1 VTVEQVALAVA
12 HCQAVLLDTFT
23 STLDKLEE
31 GGGLT
36 AASPTTSTSDMGF
49 PTSSSSGQQQAAAPL
64 SRPTM
69 AVLRRLCLLFGLTLL
84 EGGAGDL
91 LEAGYMSGEQ
101 AGGVRQRQRELLA
114 ELRPD
119 AVALVDAFGFEDY
132 ALNSCL
138 GREDGDVYTA
148 LLAAAQGSPLNDT
161 AEGPAWEPVLKAAMH
176 RKPIPKL

>member
-1 VTVEQVALAVA
+1 MTVEQVRLAVA

-23 STLDKLEE
+23 STLDRLEA
-31 GGGLT
+31 GGSLA
-36 AASPTTSTSDMGF
+36 AASPTTSSSDLGF
-49 PTSSSSGQQQAAAPL
+49 PTSSSSSSQQQAAPL
-64 SRPTM
+64 SAATM
-69 AVLRRLCLLFGLTLL
+69 TVLRRLCLLFGLTLL

-91 LEAGYMSGEQ
+91 LERGYLSGAQAAGL
-101 AGGVRQRQRELLA
+101 RQRQRELLV
-114 ELRPD
+114 ELRGE

-138 GREDGDVYTA
+138 GREDGDVYSA
-148 LLAAAQGSPLNDT
+148 LLAAAQGSPLNAS